1 MRSDTVTIR
10 PAVLKDIE
18 EMILLLKS
26 LFSLEA
32 DFQFNRSLQEAGLK
46 QLLNADGALA
56 LVAEDQGRV
65 VGMCTGQ
72 TVISTAEGGPAL
84 LVEDVVVSPDRQGN
98 GIGRCLLQA
107 LIDQARQQGI
117 SRLQLLADSNNSG
130 ALAFYEKLGWQSTRL
145 ICLRTSTDRGKK

>member
-1 MRSDTVTIR
+1 MRSDTVRIR
-10 PAVLKDIE
+10 PALWKDIE
-18 EMILLLKS
+18 EMILLLQG

-32 DFQFNRSLQEAGLK
+32 DFQFNRDLQEAGLK

-84 LVEDVVVSPDRQGN
+84 LVEDVVVSPDRQGK
-98 GIGRCLLQA
+98 GIGRILLQA
-107 LIDQARQQGI
+107 LVDRASQQGI
-117 SRLQLLADSNNSG
+117 SRLQLLADRNNDS

-145 ICLRTSTDRGKK
+145 ICLRTYTDRGTK